1 MYNSPQTS
9 TAVTENPVPL
19 GSSGTHTLLRLN
31 KSLGLD
37 VATSR
42 DDTHSTRWPSHGNY
56 CCTKRQKIHDPEFIL
71 QCDTVVVEEQSTLTS
86 RRQVKFLLN

>member
-19 GSSGTHTLLRLN
+19 GSSGISSLLRLN
-31 KSLGLD
+31 KSLGMD

-42 DDTHSTRWPSHGNY
+42 DDTHSIHLPSHGNY
-56 CCTKRQKIHDPEFIL
+56 CCTERQKFHDLELIL
-71 QCDTVVVEEQSTLTS
+71 
-86 RRQVKFLLN
+86 